1 MKNCYFIFTLLLV
14 ECFSVKA
21 KVTIASIFS
30 NNMVLQRN
38 TKIPI
43 WGWASPNE
51 KITVQFHN
59 QTISTRTDNHGKWIL
74 RLDNEMAGGP
84 FVLNVKG
91 ENTIELNNILVGEVW
106 LCSGQSNM
114 EWTVGQSEKAAIEI
128 ANASHFS
135 TIRHIKIPKTINSTP
150 NLDYKKTSWEICSS
164 ETVANFTGI
173 GYFYAKELSQKLN
186 VPIGLINASWGGTN
200 IETWISREGF
210 ENSEVFK
217 ELIAEMPKINLDSLL
232 SLKMK
237 TAEGRIEKLQNA
249 KFTTQDVPFYK
260 EQTFD
265 DSHWLEL
272 LQPTFWEEQ
281 LLGNF
286 DGVVW
291 LRKHFFLTKEQVNH
305 SILLQIPAIDDN
317 DITYVNG
324 IKIGETNGWDI
335 LRNYEIPSSILKEGD
350 NVIAI
355 QVTDNGG
362 GGGIHGKPELLKL
375 IVGANEIALNGTWKF
390 QVESI
395 KNGINENEFPS
406 LCYNAMIA
414 PLLPFAIKGVL
425 WYQGESNAS
434 RAFQYQITFPLL
446 INDWRKKFN
455 VDFPFYF
462 VQLATFN
469 TKGNSNEGCPWAELR
484 EAQTKT
490 TSLKNTAMVVT
501 TDIGNPNDI
510 HPKNKETVGQRLA
523 AIAFNNLYNIPM
535 VCSGPTFQSFEV
547 KNNQI
552 IVSFDSIETGLIAN
566 NNIVNGF
573 EIAGENQIFYPAKAF
588 IQENKVVV
596 FNNEVPNPTAVRYGW
611 IGDASACNLFNKENF
626 PAVPFRSDNWRLS
639 TEEVVYKIQNN
650 TIRE

>member
-1 MKNCYFIFTLLLV
+1 MKKRYFIFILLLV
-14 ECFSVKA
+14 GCFSVKA

-30 NNMVLQRN
+30 DNMVLQRN

-59 QTISTRTDNHGKWIL
+59 QTKSTHTNNDGKWML
-74 RLDNEMAGGP
+74 RLDNEKAGGP
-84 FVLNVKG
+84 FVLTVKG
-91 ENTIELNNILVGEVW
+91 ENTIKLNNILVGEVW

-114 EWTVGQSEKAAIEI
+114 EWTVGQSEKATIEI
-128 ANASHFS
+128 ANALHFS

-150 NLDYKKTSWEICSS
+150 NSDYKKTSWEICSS
-164 ETVANFTGI
+164 ATVTNFTGI

-186 VPIGLINASWGGTN
+186 IPVGLINASWGGTN

-210 ENSEVFK
+210 ENSEGFK

-237 TAEGRIEKLQNA
+237 TAQNRIEKLQNA
-249 KFTTQDVPFYK
+249 KFTTQNVPFYK

-265 DSHWLEL
+265 DNHWLEL
-272 LQPTFWEEQ
+272 QQPTIWEDQ

-291 LRKHFFLTKEQVNH
+291 LRKHFYLTKEQTNH

-324 IKIGETNGWDI
+324 VKIGETNGWDI

-355 QVTDNGG
+355 QVVDNGG

-375 IVGANEIALNGTWKF
+375 IVGTNEITLNGTWKF

-395 KNGINENEFPS
+395 KNSVNENEFPS

-434 RAFQYQITFPLL
+434 RAYQYQTSFPLL
-446 INDWRKKFN
+446 IKDWRTKFN
-455 VDFPFYF
+455 ADLPFYF

-490 TSLKNTAMVVT
+490 ASLKNTAMVVT

-510 HPKNKETVGQRLA
+510 HPENKETVGQRLA
-523 AIAFNNLYNIPM
+523 AIAFNNLYSIPM
-535 VCSGPTFQSFEV
+535 VCSGPTFQSFEI

-552 IVSFDSIETGLIAN
+552 IVSFDSIGTGLIATN
-566 NNIVNGF
+566 NGVNGL

-596 FNNEVPNPTAVRYGW
+596 VSDDVQNPIAVRYGW
-611 IGDASACNLFNKENF
+611 IGDASVCNLFNKEKF
-626 PAVPFRSDNWRLS
+626 PAVPFRTDEW
-639 TEEVVYKIQNN
+639 K
-650 TIRE
+650 TITKDVKYSIKLQ

>member
-1 MKNCYFIFTLLLV
+1 MKNHYFIFILLLV
-14 ECFSVKA
+14 GCFSSKA

-30 NNMVLQRN
+30 DNMVLQRN

-59 QTISTRTDNHGKWIL
+59 QTKSTLTDNAGKWML
-74 RLDNEMAGGP
+74 HLDNEKEGGP
-84 FVLNVKG
+84 YILKVKG
-91 ENTIELNNILVGEVW
+91 ENKIVLKNILVGEVW

-114 EWTVGQSEKAAIEI
+114 EWTVGQSEKATIEI
-128 ANASHFS
+128 ANASLYS
-135 TIRHIKIPKTINSTP
+135 NIRHIKIPKTINSIP
-150 NLDYKKTSWEICSS
+150 NSDLKKTNWEICSS
-164 ETVANFTGI
+164 KTIANFTGI

-210 ENSEVFK
+210 ENNEAFK

-232 SLKMK
+232 HLKMK
-237 TAEGRIEKLQNA
+237 TAESRIEQLQNA
-249 KFTTQDVPFYK
+249 KFTTQNVPFYK

-265 DSHWLEL
+265 DSNWLEL
-272 LQPTFWEEQ
+272 QQPTIWEEQ
-281 LLGNF
+281 ILGNF

-291 LRKHFFLTKEQVNH
+291 LRKHFYLTKEQTNH
-305 SILLQIPAIDDN
+305 SVLLQIPAIDDN

-324 IKIGETNGWDI
+324 IKIGETKGWDI
-335 LRNYEIPSSILKEGD
+335 LRKYEIPRSILKEGD

-355 QVTDNGG
+355 QVVDNGG

-375 IVGANEIALNGTWKF
+375 IVGTNEIALNGTWKF

-406 LCYNAMIA
+406 LCYNTMIE

-434 RAFQYQITFPLL
+434 RAFQYQTTFPLL
-446 INDWRKKFN
+446 INDWRTKFN
-455 VDFPFYF
+455 TDFPFYF

-469 TKGNSNEGCPWAELR
+469 TKGNSNEGCSWAELR
-484 EAQTKT
+484 EAQTQT

-501 TDIGNPNDI
+501 TDIGNPKDI

-535 VCSGPTFQSFEV
+535 ICSGPNFQSFEV

-552 IVSFDSIETGLIAN
+552 IVSFDSIGTGLMAN
-566 NNIVNGF
+566 NTTVNGF
-573 EIAGENQIFYPAKAF
+573 EIAGENQVFYPAKAF
-588 IQENKVVV
+588 LQENKVVV
-596 FNNEVPNPTAVRYGW
+596 FSDEVIHPIAVRFAW
-611 IGDASACNLFNKENF
+611 IGDASACNLFNKEGF
-626 PAVPFRSDNWRLS
+626 PAVPFRTDDW
-639 TEEVVYKIQNN
+639 K
-650 TIRE
+650 TITKDIKYLIKLQ

>member
-1 MKNCYFIFTLLLV
+1 MKNSYFIFILLLV
-14 ECFSVKA
+14 GCFSSKA

-30 NNMVLQRN
+30 DNMVLQRN
-38 TKIPI
+38 AKIPI

-59 QTISTRTDNHGKWIL
+59 QTKSTLTDNDGKWML
-74 RLDNEMAGGP
+74 HLDNEKEGGP
-84 FVLNVKG
+84 YILKVKG
-91 ENTIELNNILVGEVW
+91 RNKIVLKNILVGEVW

-114 EWTVGQSEKAAIEI
+114 EWTVGQSEKATIEI
-128 ANASHFS
+128 ANASLYS
-135 TIRHIKIPKTINSTP
+135 NIRHIKIPKTINSTP
-150 NLDYKKTSWEICSS
+150 NSNFKKTNWEICSS
-164 ETVANFTGI
+164 KTVSSFTGI

-210 ENSEVFK
+210 ENSEAFK

-232 SLKMK
+232 HLKMK
-237 TAEGRIEKLQNA
+237 MAESRIEELQKS
-249 KFTTQDVPFYK
+249 KFTTQNVPIYK
-260 EQTFD
+260 KLTFD
-265 DSHWLEL
+265 DSNWLEL
-272 LQPTFWEEQ
+272 QQPTIWEEQ

-291 LRKHFFLTKEQVNH
+291 LRKHFYLTKEQANH

-317 DITYVNG
+317 DVTYVNG
-324 IKIGETNGWDI
+324 IKIGETKGWDI
-335 LRNYEIPSSILKEGD
+335 LRKYEIQRSVLKEGD

-355 QVTDNGG
+355 QVVDNGG

-375 IVGANEIALNGTWKF
+375 IVGTNEIALNGTWKF

-395 KNGINENEFPS
+395 KNGVNENEFPS
-406 LCYNAMIA
+406 LCFNAMIE

-434 RAFQYQITFPLL
+434 RAFQYQTSFPLL
-446 INDWRKKFN
+446 IDDWRTKFN
-455 VDFPFYF
+455 ADFPFYF
-462 VQLATFN
+462 VQLATFKN
-469 TKGNSNEGCPWAELR
+469 KGNSNDGCPWAELR

-490 TSLKNTAMVVT
+490 TSIKNTAMVVT

-535 VCSGPTFQSFEV
+535 ICSGPTFQLFEL
-547 KNNQI
+547 KSNQI
-552 IVSFDSIETGLIAN
+552 IVSFDSIGTGLIAN
-566 NNIVNGF
+566 NNAVHGF

-588 IQENKVVV
+588 VQENKVVV
-596 FNNEVPNPTAVRYGW
+596 FSDEVPNPIAVRYGW
-611 IGDASACNLFNKENF
+611 TGDASACNLFNKENF
-626 PAVPFRSDNWRLS
+626 PAVPFRTDDWK
-639 TEEVVYKIQNN
+639 TITKEELYKIAKFTN
-650 TIRE
+650 